1 MNYNYFMK
9 IIYTGV
15 FCLLA
20 GFFSAQSTQ
29 FVYEYKFKPDSLNR
43 ETIIAENMVLEIKA
57 EGSRFVS
64 QKKITEDSLLDATIK
79 QMRASGG
86 NHIDMNKAPQP
97 KVRNQVLKK
106 YPSYD
111 TTFKTMPGSVP
122 LAVSISKK
130 PEWKISTEKS
140 EVLGYKVQ
148 KATTKFM
155 GREWAAWFAS
165 EIPFQDG
172 PDTFQGLPGLI
183 VKVEDSKNHHSF
195 VLIGTKKVSNS
206 EENANQNKF
215 TRQEIPLNEEK
226 FKKYWQDYKKDPV
239 KDMRQTITSTSGA
252 VVTSMTFNGKTY
264 SQEEIIRDSEK
275 HRKEQLKTNNNFIN
289 LELYKP

>member
-1 MNYNYFMK
+1 MK
-9 IIYTGV
+9 IIITSV
-15 FCLLA
+15 FCLFTGLI
-20 GFFSAQSTQ
+20 SAQSNQ
-29 FVYEYKFKPDSLNR
+29 FIYEYTFKPDSLNR

-64 QKKITEDSLLDATIK
+64 QKKILSDSILSANVQKMK
-79 QMRASGG
+79 QGGG
-86 NHIDMNKAPQP
+86 NHIDMTSVQQP
-97 KVRNQVLKK
+97 KVRDEVRKK
-106 YPSYD
+106 YPNYD
-111 TTFKTMPGSVP
+111 VVYKTMPGSVP

-183 VKVEDSKNHHSF
+183 VKVEDSKNDHSF

-206 EENANQNKF
+206 EENANQNRF
-215 TRQEIPLNEEK
+215 SRQEIPLNEEK

-252 VVTSMTFNGKTY
+252 VVTSMTFNGKMY
-264 SQEEIIRDSEK
+264 SQEEMIRDSEK

>member
-1 MNYNYFMK
+1 MK
-9 IIYTGV
+9 IIITSV
-15 FCLLA
+15 FCLFTGLI
-20 GFFSAQSTQ
+20 SAQSNQ
-29 FVYEYKFKPDSLNR
+29 FIYEYTFKPDSLNR

-64 QKKITEDSLLDATIK
+64 QKKILSDSILSANVQKMK
-79 QMRASGG
+79 QGGG
-86 NHIDMNKAPQP
+86 NHIDMTSVQQP

-183 VKVEDSKNHHSF
+183 VKVEDSKKDHSF
-195 VLIGTKKVSNS
+195 VLVGSKKVAQT
-206 EENANQNKF
+206 EENPKQKLVY
-215 TRQEIPLNEEK
+215 RQEIPLNEEK
-226 FKKYWQDYKKDPV
+226 FKKYWQEYKRDPIR
-239 KDMRQTITSTSGA
+239 DLRQNAGSSGGTTI
-252 VVTSMTFNGKTY
+252 TFNGKTY
-264 SQEEIIRDSEK
+264 NEDEIMKESEK
-275 HRKEQLKTNNNFIN
+275 ERKEQLKTNNNFIN